1 MNGKAS
7 VIKTVIKIIFQQ
19 ETEQKIV
26 PVSNKIAETIY
37 IFSSKQVSH
46 LPGHIN
52 TTGLCD

>member
-7 VIKTVIKIIFQQ
+7 MIKAIIFQQ
-19 ETEQKIV
+19 ETEPKIV
-26 PVSNKIAETIY
+26 PISNKIAETTY
-37 IFSSKQVSH
+37 IFSSKQVYH